1 MRMQLPGGGGFWSPL
16 ERSPDDVLR
25 DVVEGKVS
33 IAAAEQEYAM
43 VIVCR
48 TRAEDVIGLPCD
60 YRVDRAATAALRKRL
75 AVTSEPML
83 SMGLE

>member
-1 MRMQLPGGGGFWSPL
+1 M
-16 ERSPDDVLR
+16 
-25 DVVEGKVS
+25 S
-33 IAAAEQEYAM
+33 IAAAEQEYAV

-48 TRAEDVIGLPCD
+48 TRAEDLIGLPGD
-60 YRVDRAATAALRKRL
+60 YKVDRAATAALRKRL